1 MRAREFMFEDDKSS
15 NSNLVSTLSG
25 LRAKTDQ
32 VRVDSLV
39 NMVRK
44 QPGSEMFNID
54 LLLTAVKEDPVIQ
67 NLVSE
72 IKPDDTGVKYV
83 YLKQLSADDDE
94 TGDSVI
100 TPPDQATGGQAN
112 PQQTVATMAKR
123 AALSRT

>member
-1 MRAREFMFEDDKSS
+1 MRAREFMFEDDTSS

-67 NLVSE
+67 NLVRE

-94 TGDSVI
+94 TGRSI
-100 TPPDQATGGQAN
+100 TTPPDQATGGQAN